1 MKKVFFIF
9 VLLIGTLISCSCG
22 TRGNTT
28 QDVRGNFAIENTNA
42 HYPVTISNYNSKKE
56 KVTITFKKAPEKVF
70 ALHQNSIETLLALGL
85 EDRIVACAGDIPP
98 IFKSD
103 DYEYH
108 EGFRKANYM
117 SDKNPS
123 LEDLLVMNLDFILGW
138 HSSFLDKSLGTT
150 DFWQER
156 GTNAYIAENSNDILL
171 KKTVD
176 TECRYILDIGKI
188 FDREEKANGIVKQ
201 MEEEIKKVAELSGQ
215 KKKQK
220 TMVIELNNNKIT
232 VYGQNQLAGDMV
244 TRLGAELIHC
254 NDHVNYEE
262 LIKLD
267 PEVIFIA
274 YMGDDGQKYVEQ
286 FLQTESLASIS
297 CVKNKRVYAIPLT
310 YMYASAT
317 RTFAGIQVF
326 AKGLYP
332 ES

>member
-1 MKKVFFIF
+1 MRKIF
-9 VLLIGTLISCSCG
+9 LLLILFIGTILSYSCG

-28 QDVRGNFAIENTNA
+28 LNVGGDFATPNTNT

-56 KVTITFKKAPEKVF
+56 KVTLTFHKAPERVF

-103 DYEYH
+103 AYEYAD
-108 EGFRKANYM
+108 GFRKANY
-117 SDKNPS
+117 SGDKNPS
-123 LEDLLVMNLDFILGW
+123 LEELLVMNLDFILGW
-138 HSSFLDKSLGTT
+138 HSTFQEKSLGTT

-156 GTNAYIAENSNDILL
+156 DVQTYSAENSNDIRL
-171 KKTVD
+171 KRTVD
-176 TECRYILDIGKI
+176 IECNYILDMGKI
-188 FDREEKANGIVKQ
+188 FDREEKATAIVKQ
-201 MEEEIKKVAELSGQ
+201 MEDEIKKIAKLTVD
-215 KKKQK
+215 KKPQK
-220 TMVIELNNNKIT
+220 TMVIELNHNTIT
-232 VYGQNQLAGDMV
+232 VYGENQLAGDMI

-254 NDHVNYEE
+254 SDHVNYEE

-267 PEVIFIA
+267 PEVIFIV
-274 YMGDDGQKYVEQ
+274 YMGDEGQKYVDQ
-286 FLQTESLASIS
+286 FLQTESLASLS

-317 RTFAGIQVF
+317 KTLAGIRVF

-332 ES
+332 EL